1 MPAVMGYIFVTKQL
15 KSDKNVHQI
24 ENHWQFNGNFPCV
37 VSMKNGNAVV
47 SKSMDWHHVIKFKL
61 KHYKYRHLTS

>member
-15 KSDKNVHQI
+15 KFQKMI
-24 ENHWQFNGNFPCV
+24 IKLKINGNLPCV
-37 VSMKNGNAVV
+37 VSMKDDNAVV
-47 SKSMDWHHVIKFKL
+47 SKSMDYHVINFKL